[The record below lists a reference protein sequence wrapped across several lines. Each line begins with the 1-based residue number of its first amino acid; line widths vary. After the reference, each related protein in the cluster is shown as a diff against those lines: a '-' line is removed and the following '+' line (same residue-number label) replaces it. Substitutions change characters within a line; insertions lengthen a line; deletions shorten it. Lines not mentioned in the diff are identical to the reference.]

1 MYSRGYNTRGYQ
13 APGYKSTAKPVSQKE
28 LSEAQEAMKLLK
40 MKMATQPKRPAPKP
54 QTTGKRFV
62 PTFDIE
68 SQMGGQPQKNYGIN
82 SITQSRPM
90 NRKPMNQG
98 YNFSGGYGGMTDSRP
113 IGGGANFEDMNPGE
127 NEPTYPC
134 PDCGRS
140 FNQQALMK
148 HKKICKKVF
157 QKKRKAFDM
166 TKQRVDNGEQRS
178 LMKQGQLMEK
188 RNPKLNNKKIMGGV
202 PKWKKQSEEFR
213 SILKANRGLSFNN
226 IGSSSK
232 YGSSYGNSSSY
243 SRGGMSSK
251 TGIRSK
257 GGMGMGGM
265 GMPSYTPSAISDDF
279 PLCKFCN
286 RRYNDEAYNK
296 HLPGCERRY
305 KEAQIR
311 NKIQKKPVGKV
322 GNKYGKKGY

>member
-1 MYSRGYNTRGYQ
+1 
-13 APGYKSTAKPVSQKE
+13 
-28 LSEAQEAMKLLK
+28 
-40 MKMATQPKRPAPKP
+40 
-54 QTTGKRFV
+54 
-62 PTFDIE
+62 
-68 SQMGGQPQKNYGIN
+68 
-82 SITQSRPM
+82 
-90 NRKPMNQG
+90 
-98 YNFSGGYGGMTDSRP
+98 
-113 IGGGANFEDMNPGE
+113 
-127 NEPTYPC
+127 
-134 PDCGRS
+134 
-140 FNQQALMK
+140 
-148 HKKICKKVF
+148 
-157 QKKRKAFDM
+157 
-166 TKQRVDNGEQRS
+166 
-178 LMKQGQLMEK
+178 MEK
-188 RNPKLNNKKIMGGV
+188 RNTKYNNKKIMVGE
-202 PKWKKQSEEFR
+202 KKKKKQSEEFR

-279 PLCKFCN
+279 TLCKFCN

>member
-1 MYSRGYNTRGYQ
+1 MNSRGYNTRGYM
-13 APGYKSTAKPVSQKE
+13 APGYRATAKPVSQKE
-28 LSEAQEAMKLLK
+28 LNEAQEAMKLLK
-40 MKMATQPKRPAPKP
+40 MKMASQPKRPAPKQ
-54 QTTGKRFV
+54 QTTSKRFV

-68 SQMGGQPQKNYGIN
+68 NQMGGMQQKNYGS

-98 YNFSGGYGGMTDSRP
+98 YNFNGGMMDTRP
-113 IGGGANFEDMNPGE
+113 IGGGNNFEDMNPGE

-188 RNPKLNNKKIMGGV
+188 RNQELHNQIQMILYFLLEP
-202 PKWKKQSEEFR
+202 SFR
-213 SILKANRGLSFNN
+213 N
-226 IGSSSK
+226 
-232 YGSSYGNSSSY
+232 
-243 SRGGMSSK
+243 
-251 TGIRSK
+251 
-257 GGMGMGGM
+257 
-265 GMPSYTPSAISDDF
+265 
-279 PLCKFCN
+279 
-286 RRYNDEAYNK
+286 
-296 HLPGCERRY
+296 
-305 KEAQIR
+305 
-311 NKIQKKPVGKV
+311 
-322 GNKYGKKGY
+322 